1 MSKKESFSLNLKMFI
16 DDASLIVEAVC
27 SILLG
32 HFLWEGQ
39 LPWMNCVYR
48 QYAVVESVV
57 YISSGL
63 MNEAIDKEN
72 MA

>member
-39 LPWMNCVYR
+39 LP
-48 QYAVVESVV
+48 
-57 YISSGL
+57 
-63 MNEAIDKEN
+63 
-72 MA
+72 